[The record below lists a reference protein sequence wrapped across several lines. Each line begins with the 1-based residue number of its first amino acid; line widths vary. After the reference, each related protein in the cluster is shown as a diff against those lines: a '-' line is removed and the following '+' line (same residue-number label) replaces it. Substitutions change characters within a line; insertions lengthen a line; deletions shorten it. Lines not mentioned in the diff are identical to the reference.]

1 LTSAAAHRASSR
13 PRNIALYGGSFDPI
27 HAGHLAVARAA
38 QRRFHLDEVH
48 FVVAGR
54 PPHKLKQDA
63 APFTH
68 RFAMTALACSGHAH
82 FLASLAE
89 AGDDFSGR
97 SVHYSLDTVRRFRH
111 HLAHPGDRL
120 FFLLGVDSFLEIPT
134 WRNFEALLA
143 ACDFIVASRPGFRMV
158 SLRRMIPPELLK
170 PSAPQFSRV
179 IHLRRTDVHLLD
191 SVASHVSSSEV
202 RHRCRLRQP
211 IHGLVPAAVEDYI
224 LKQGLY
230 L

>member
-1 LTSAAAHRASSR
+1 MSSAAAHRASSR

-27 HAGHLAVARAA
+27 HRGHLAVARAA
-38 QRRFHLDEVH
+38 LRRFRLDEIH

-63 APFTH
+63 APFAH

-97 SVHYSLDTVRRFRH
+97 SIHYSLDTVRRFRH
-111 HLAHPGDRL
+111 RHAHPGDRI

-134 WRNFEALLA
+134 WRNYQALLA
-143 ACDFIVASRPGFRMV
+143 ACDFIVASRPGFRME
-158 SLRRMIPPELLK
+158 SLRRVIPPELLK
-170 PSAPQFSRV
+170 PSAPRSSRV
-179 IHLRRTDVHLLD
+179 IHLRKTDVHLLD
-191 SVASHVSSSEV
+191 SIASRVSSSDV
-202 RHRCRLRQP
+202 RRRRHRRRP
-211 IHGLVPAAVEDYI
+211 IHGLVPVAVEEYI
-224 LKQGLY
+224 LSQGLY

>member
-1 LTSAAAHRASSR
+1 LTTASAHRASAR

-27 HAGHLAVARAA
+27 HLGHLAVARAA
-38 QRRFHLDEVH
+38 QRRFHLDEIH

-63 APFTH
+63 APFAH
-68 RFAMTALACSGHAH
+68 RFAMTALACAGHAH
-82 FLASLAE
+82 FVPSLAE

-97 SVHYSLDTVRRFRH
+97 SIHYSLDTVQSFRRQC
-111 HLAHPGDRL
+111 HPRDRL

-134 WRNFEALLA
+134 WRNYQALLA
-143 ACDFIVASRPGFRMV
+143 ACNFIVASRPGFRME
-158 SLRRMIPPELLK
+158 SLRRVIPSELLK
-170 PSAPQFSRV
+170 PSAPQSSRV

-191 SVASHVSSSEV
+191 SVASRVSSSEV
-202 RHRCRLRQP
+202 RRRRRLRRP
-211 IHGLVPAAVEDYI
+211 IHGLVPVAVEEYI
-224 LKQGLY
+224 LSQGLY